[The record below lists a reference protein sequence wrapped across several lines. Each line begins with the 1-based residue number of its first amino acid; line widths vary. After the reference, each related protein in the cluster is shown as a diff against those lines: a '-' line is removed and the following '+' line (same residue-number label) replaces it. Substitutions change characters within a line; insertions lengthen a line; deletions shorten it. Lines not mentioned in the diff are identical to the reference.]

1 MSSIFGNKY
10 DTMSGKLRNPNAL
23 RESMIFEYITNK
35 GNDTIDK
42 FVSSPEANIMK
53 EEGMITD
60 ELIERLNDAKKENK
74 NLQMTVLHMAKED
87 DDPMFAQ
94 LVALRAQEK
103 EMMKE
108 LMDKYSEAAVEA
120 NKKYTQRFLS
130 DEFPLEF
137 K

>member
-10 DTMSGKLRNPNAL
+10 DTMNGSLRNPNAL

-42 FVSSPEANIMK
+42 FISSPEANIMK

-60 ELIERLNDAKKENK
+60 ELIERLKDAKEDNK

-87 DDPMFAQ
+87 DDPLFAQ

-103 EMMKE
+103 EVMRD
-108 LMDKYSEAAVEA
+108 LLNKYSESAVEA
-120 NKKYTQRFLS
+120 NQKYTKRFLS

-137 K
+137 R